1 MDAVE
6 PVCVLSGLFATAARG
21 SGVADESADDEL
33 PVAVVDDEP
42 DEPDEAV
49 AMLGRP
55 LLSVEEEV
63 NVPAEP
69 EGEELD
75 DELESNGCASATP
88 GMVATAVSTPSTT
101 AKAPT
106 RPT

>member
-1 MDAVE
+1 
-6 PVCVLSGLFATAARG
+6 VLSGLFATPVRG

-49 AMLGRP
+49 AMLDRP

-75 DELESNGCASATP
+75 DELESNGCAMRLPAWSLLRFPPRARRLTP
-88 GMVATAVSTPSTT
+88 
-101 AKAPT
+101 
-106 RPT
+106 RPGRHN

>member
-1 MDAVE
+1 
-6 PVCVLSGLFATAARG
+6 VLSGRFATPVRG
-21 SGVADESADDEL
+21 SDVADESAEDEL

-42 DEPDEAV
+42 DEPDEPV
-49 AMLGRP
+49 AMLDRP

-75 DELESNGCASATP
+75 DELESNGCAMRLPAWSLLRFPPRARRLTP
-88 GMVATAVSTPSTT
+88 
-101 AKAPT
+101 
-106 RPT
+106 RPGRHN

>member
-1 MDAVE
+1 
-6 PVCVLSGLFATAARG
+6 VLSGLFATPVRG

-69 EGEELD
+69 EAK
-75 DELESNGCASATP
+75 S
-88 GMVATAVSTPSTT
+88 STT
-101 AKAPT
+101 SWSPMAALAPLPAWSLLRFPPRARRLT
-106 RPT
+106 PRPGRHS

>member
-1 MDAVE
+1 
-6 PVCVLSGLFATAARG
+6 
-21 SGVADESADDEL
+21 
-33 PVAVVDDEP
+33 
-42 DEPDEAV
+42 
-49 AMLGRP
+49 MLGRP
-55 LLSVEEEV
+55 HLSVEEEV

-101 AKAPT
+101 ANALT